1 MMTGGYDVLI
11 EINERLVNHA
21 LAAAFYS
28 SFYTTFEGSVV
39 PKVRGPFED
48 LARVDYHI
56 ELNEPPFI
64 DFSPTDKIR
73 AHLNLKAIIN
83 VIGRKVR
90 TDVSVD
96 LLGRMTLDPITKEIS
111 LDVQEVRI
119 GELRFLD
126 RYELPKI
133 ARNLVNEALV
143 MVIHSNFVKG
153 IGVGGLKEF
162 NVPVTAAPDIIHL
175 GDEIRIF
182 LLPGFPGMTIKIP
195 SVDVEVS
202 SLVPA
207 ETLVV
212 GEVDMAVS
220 PGFFGI
226 ISDQSMAL
234 AISMGDNVVGDPA
247 SIKDFTEGNDLAIG
261 LSEVSLNRI
270 LDQAWSRVPRDL
282 TVNGHIPVDNV
293 RELLDSL
300 QGIKDMPSRFETL
313 GLNKKNTE
321 VEKAWV
327 DFSATINPEK
337 PKVRMGEGG
346 TFEIYDTRVP
356 GKAQAVVRATNV
368 ITTRKGQ
375 SAFSALLWG
384 EPKEEKPPETK
395 REEVTVYN
403 FDSSIEI
410 LLKRVVIALMVNSDG
425 RLKIDV
431 TDVDFF
437 LDIPWHLP
445 KFVLESISNRIEDT
459 IKRDFPAFDLTEMLQ
474 EKLAPM
480 FPFTP
485 QLKIVKVST
494 EGSEAL
500 IIGNLEFKEVPR
512 HIVPVPSFVAD
523 PRTANREVHRA
534 SCPSVRKIPEH
545 AQIGYTSLYDALAE
559 GLRGARDC
567 LPEFSRGF
575 VEKEKAVTIPE
586 IDVSMAPSR
595 KEIAISG
602 EELLKPIPLMEVKVP
617 IVHENIVIQS
627 GEKTADR
634 ASDEIKS
641 EEHQDRPAPGKK
653 DSIPPAG

>member
-1 MMTGGYDVLI
+1 MKTGGYDVLM

-28 SFYTTFEGSVV
+28 SFYTTFEGTVV
-39 PKVRGPFED
+39 PQVGGPFSG

-56 ELNEPPFI
+56 ELNEPPLI
-64 DFSPTDKIR
+64 DFMPPDRMR
-73 AHLNLKAIIN
+73 AHLDLKAIIK

-96 LLGRMTLDPITKEIS
+96 LMGRMALDPITKEIA
-111 LDVQEVRI
+111 LEVQDVKL

-133 ARNLVNEALV
+133 ARVLVNEAL
-143 MVIHSNFVKG
+143 MLAIHSNIVKG
-153 IGVGGLKEF
+153 IGVGGLRKF

-175 GDEIRIF
+175 GDEIRIA

-195 SVDVEVS
+195 SVAVEVS

-207 ETLVV
+207 ETLQV
-212 GEVDMAVS
+212 GEVDMAVF
-220 PGFFGI
+220 PGFFGV
-226 ISDQSMAL
+226 ISDQSMAV
-234 AISMGDNVVGDPA
+234 AISMGESVVGDPA
-247 SIKDFTEGNDLAIG
+247 SIKDFTEGNDIAIG

-270 LDQAWSRVPRDL
+270 LDQVWTQVPRDL
-282 TVNGHIPVDNV
+282 KVNGNIPVDNI

-300 QGIKDMPSRFETL
+300 RSIKDMPSRFETL

-327 DFSATINPEK
+327 DFSAIVNPEK

-346 TFEIYDTRVP
+346 TFEMYDTRVP
-356 GKAQAVVRATNV
+356 AKAKATV
-368 ITTRKGQ
+368 MATEVTTLRKGRN
-375 SAFSALLWG
+375 AFSVILWG
-384 EPKEEKPPETK
+384 EPAEEKPPETK
-395 REEVTVYN
+395 KEEVTIYN
-403 FDSSIEI
+403 FDSDIEI
-410 LLKRVVIALMVNSDG
+410 LLKRAVVTLGVDKEG
-425 RLKIDV
+425 RLKVDI
-431 TDVDFF
+431 TDVDFY

-445 KFVLESISNRIEDT
+445 KFVLEGISNRIEET
-459 IKRDFPAFDLTEMLQ
+459 IKKDFPAFDLTEMLH
-474 EKLAPM
+474 EKLVSV

-523 PRTANREVHRA
+523 PRTAKREVHRA

-545 AQIGYTSLYDALAE
+545 AQVGYTSLYDALAE

-567 LPEFSRGF
+567 LPEFSQGL
-575 VEKEKAVTIPE
+575 VEREMAVTIPQ
-586 IDVSMAPSR
+586 IDVSLVPPS
-595 KEIAISG
+595 KENVIS
-602 EELLKPIPLMEVKVP
+602 EEGLLKPIPIVEVDVP
-617 IVHENIVIQS
+617 ILQEKIEISS
-627 GEKTADR
+627 GEETADG
-634 ASDEIKS
+634 ASHEIKG
-641 EEHQDRPAPGKK
+641 EEHEDRAATGKK
-653 DSIPPAG
+653 DTVPPTR